1 MGNPINVE
9 PYTITNTLAQR
20 GVIPPATYDYRRN
33 GLSSVNDMSHP
44 FGQAGTLGT
53 GLGGTNQEY
62 GILNSTGKL
71 GWGEADNNVFRPGSI
86 QAAMSGNDYVSAD
99 GYGIDK
105 VDPTTGFAGSG
116 GDFNF
121 GQTMGVANDA
131 MNMFGTYQNIMNLG
145 DMRDYRNEML
155 GFAREQNQRAGEQWN
170 ITKNEL
176 GRIKAVRDNLNAGYQ
191 HGNYTARNTAN
202 PYNSAPAIST
212 TLNA

>member
-1 MGNPINVE
+1 MGNPITVE
-9 PYTITNTLAQR
+9 PYKITNTLAQR
-20 GVIPPATYDYRRN
+20 GVIPPPTYDYRRD

-44 FGQAGTLGT
+44 FGQAGYTLGDNAGPTTQLSGFEPMVNNT
-53 GLGGTNQEY
+53 GQPTWNPSD
-62 GILNSTGKL
+62 I
-71 GWGEADNNVFRPGSI
+71 
-86 QAAMSGNDYVSAD
+86 
-99 GYGIDK
+99 K

-131 MNMFGTYQNIMNLG
+131 LNMFGTYQNIMNLG

-155 GFAREQNQRAGEQWN
+155 GFAREQNKRAGEQWN

-176 GRIKAVRDNLNAGYQ
+176 GRIAAVRNNLSAGYQ
-191 HGNYTARNTAN
+191 HGDYAAQRAAN
-202 PYNSAPAIST
+202 PSNKAPAIST